1 MRHTIP
7 VTVSWLRLA
16 QVEAITMRSHQT
28 WCLAGTAMLKRYD
41 KGDGLG
47 CMKVLSCL
55 IKSDFCKV
63 DEISKWTSQGLCC

>member
-7 VTVSWLRLA
+7 VSWLSLVQA
-16 QVEAITMRSHQT
+16 EEITMRRHQT

-63 DEISKWTSQGLCC
+63 DDIYKWISQGLFC